1 MDFESTQ
8 RTRTFVSA
16 DHCGFQSVVCRLQS
30 LSQSHFHSRHCPSL
44 NFEFHFVFTFLPD
57 FNFCPFSCFS
67 SLLLADS
74 AMASTCIASCSTSV
88 LANASLSS
96 SFKSARPSKHVQSAF
111 LGHAVSI
118 RPVQRISS
126 RREAVISAALKK
138 AVAVLKGESKVSG
151 TVTLTQEDDG

>member
-1 MDFESTQ
+1 
-8 RTRTFVSA
+8 
-16 DHCGFQSVVCRLQS
+16 
-30 LSQSHFHSRHCPSL
+30 
-44 NFEFHFVFTFLPD
+44 
-57 FNFCPFSCFS
+57 
-67 SLLLADS
+67 
-74 AMASTCIASCSTSV
+74 MASTCIASCSTSV